1 MRKPTLPILW
11 KNEPWIDHLA
21 KLSEEFTEL
30 CCELHDIDVGNN
42 ADALVSEALDLIQV
56 AIGTIDKAVNEHG
69 VDFETALR
77 THTEKLTGR
86 GWSIKGWIELDINK
100 CRG

>member
-1 MRKPTLPILW
+1 MPTIPILW
-11 KNEPWIDHLA
+11 KNEDLDQHRA

-30 CCELHDIDVGNN
+30 CHELHDIAEGSDNIERV
-42 ADALVSEALDLIQV
+42 VSESFDIIQV
-56 AIGTIDKAVNEHG
+56 AIGHIEKASAEYGIDVEH
-69 VDFETALR
+69 AIRL
-77 THTEKLTGR
+77 HTEKLTGR